1 MKKFLIC
8 IFAISLMIVPFSA
21 FAMDVLSDSEMD
33 AVTAQTGVDIRV
45 EDVSLD
51 LEIMNTGWGDN
62 DCGTVMVSGVP
73 VAYSQ
78 GYVNISGLKV
88 KNFYMTMNT
97 NSFGSMARRAT
108 TTLSSSD
115 STSELKAVLVQQSAH
130 PLTIDVFTGSTDPRE
145 SSF

>member
-1 MKKFLIC
+1 
-8 IFAISLMIVPFSA
+8 VN
-21 FAMDVLSDSEMD
+21 
-33 AVTAQTGVDIRV
+33 IRV

-62 DCGTVMVSGVP
+62 DCGSIMVSGVP

-97 NSFGSMARRAT
+97 NSCASMTRRT
-108 TTLSSSD
+108 TSTLSSSG
-115 STSELKAVLVQQSAH
+115 STSDLKAVLVQQSAQ
-130 PLTIDVFTGSTDPRE
+130 PLTIDVFTGSTDPKD